1 MLLTISM
8 ERVPATDL
16 GYLLH
21 KNPAKAQTFDLSFG
35 QAHVFYPEATEERCT
50 AALLLDVDPVGLV
63 RNRKGPSGEGR
74 SLEQYVNDRPYVG
87 SSFLSVAIAQVYGSA
102 LGGRSKERAAVAEEK
117 LPLVAKIAVLPCRGR
132 GGGGE
137 LFLRKLFEPLGY
149 RVTTEAHGLDEK
161 FPEWG
166 NSRYYT
172 VTLEGTVRLQDLL
185 SHVYVLIPVM
195 DDDKHYWVGQDEVE
209 KLLRHGEGWLAAHP
223 EREQIVGRYL
233 KRQKGL
239 AREAL
244 DRLLEEDQADPDAV
258 EEVHAKEEEVVEEK
272 ISLNEQRL
280 GAVLAV
286 LKESGAKRVV
296 DLGCGEGKLL
306 RLLLKERQFEKLV
319 GMDVAY
325 RVLEIAR
332 ERLHWETMPEKQR
345 ERIELIQGSLNYRDK
360 RLEGFDAA
368 AVVEVIEHLDAARLA
383 ALERVLFEFA
393 RPGVVVMT
401 TPNRE
406 YNVKWETL
414 PAGEMRHKDHRF
426 EWTRAE
432 FEAWGKGVAARFEY
446 GVEFL
451 PVGEVDAVVGSPTQ
465 MGVFRR
471 EGEHGKL

>member
-8 ERVPATDL
+8 DRVPATDL

-21 KNPAKAQTFDLSFG
+21 KNPCKAQTFELSFG
-35 QAHVFYPEATEERCT
+35 QAHVFYPEATEARCT
-50 AALLLDVDPVGLV
+50 ASLLLDIDPVGLV
-63 RNRKGPSGEGR
+63 RNRRGPSGEGR
-74 SLEQYVNDRPYVG
+74 SLEQYVNDRPYVA

-102 LGGRSKERAAVAEEK
+102 LGGRSKERGAAAEEK
-117 LPLVAKIAVLPCRGR
+117 LPLVAKIAVLPCRG
-132 GGGGE
+132 GE

-149 RVTTEAHGLDEK
+149 RVTAEGHVLDEK
-161 FPEWG
+161 FSEWG
-166 NSRYYT
+166 TSRYYT

-185 SHVYVLIPVM
+185 SHLYVLIPVM

-209 KLLRHGEGWLAAHP
+209 KLLRHGEGWLGAHP

-286 LKESGAKRVV
+286 LKGSGAKRVV

-306 RLLLKERQFEKLV
+306 RLLLKERQFEKIL

-332 ERLHWETMPEKQR
+332 DRLHWETMPEKQR

-393 RPGVVVMT
+393 RPGLVVMT

-432 FEAWGKGVAARFEY
+432 FEAWGTGVAARFGY

-451 PVGEVDAVVGSPTQ
+451 PVGEVDVVVGSPTQ
-465 MGVFRR
+465 MGVFRVS
-471 EGEHGKL
+471 